1 MFGGFAMAAIELS
14 INDCV
19 QGTTGLTG
27 NAGWHL
33 SFDAGAPWTV
43 HLMLKLLPPG
53 QHIMFSARYPET
65 AALTVRRRF
74 RWYASLD
81 ATLRRVATQ
90 REVLLGDGLQYFF
103 GGGLL
108 LMKLVDPGARPLS
121 PHRPRSLRA
130 TRRSGGRR
138 QVAGGTRRCCS
149 GPCRAEDVR
158 RAATCGKKKKTC

>member
-138 QVAGGTRRCCS
+138 QAALGAAAAGHAVLRTCDALQ
-149 GPCRAEDVR
+149 P
-158 RAATCGKKKKTC
+158 AAKKKKKCV